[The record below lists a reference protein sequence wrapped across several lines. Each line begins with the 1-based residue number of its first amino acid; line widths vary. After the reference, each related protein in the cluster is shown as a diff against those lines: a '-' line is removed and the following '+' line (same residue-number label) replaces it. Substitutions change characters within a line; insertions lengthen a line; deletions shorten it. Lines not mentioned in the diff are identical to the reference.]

1 MPSPDRLRARPA
13 VVAAIVLALVS
24 AVSVA
29 DAAST
34 PTAAKA
40 DAALDAAI
48 AKIVASEGGP
58 PSVAVV
64 VQRGDEIT
72 FHSGGEADIATSTPP
87 KIDDHMRLA
96 SVAKAVSGAVELS
109 AVADG
114 TLSLDDTIGDVL
126 PELPA
131 AWSKVTLRNLLA
143 HTSGVPDFSKTREF
157 GAAVGESLLV
167 PPPPVDLLSFVADD
181 PLSFAPGSKYVYS
194 NSDNIIAGLMV
205 EQATGNAFAQEL
217 ATRIAQPLA
226 LAQTTLPNDVT
237 MPTPY
242 IRGYLTEAP
251 DPAVDASEV
260 FAAGWAWTSGGIV
273 SSPGDAN
280 RFIRGYTAGTTTNS
294 ATQTEQFRF
303 RPGKSEPPGPGTNS
317 AGLAIFRYQ
326 TNCGTVYGHTGNTP
340 GYTQFVAATRDGS
353 RSAVVA
359 IGERV
364 TPQSDPKM
372 FARLRAIYGLAVCAA
387 LAGT

>member
-1 MPSPDRLRARPA
+1 MTSPRRLRARLVIVVA
-13 VVAAIVLALVS
+13 VVIASVS

-29 DAAST
+29 EAASA

-40 DAALDAAI
+40 DAALDAALE
-48 AKIVASEGGP
+48 KIVATKGGP

-72 FHSGGEADIATSTPP
+72 FHSEGEADIATSRPP
-87 KIDDHMRLA
+87 DIDDHMRLA
-96 SVAKAVSGAVELS
+96 SVAKAVTGAVELS

-114 TLSLDDTIGDVL
+114 TMSLDDTIGDRL
-126 PELPA
+126 PDLPA

-143 HTSGVPDFSKTREF
+143 HTSGIPDFSKTKAF
-157 GAAVGESLLV
+157 AAAVGQSLLV
-167 PPPPVDLLSFVADD
+167 PPPPVELVSYVADD
-181 PLSFAPGSKYVYS
+181 PLSFAPGSKYEYS

-205 EQATGNAFAQEL
+205 EQATGNTFAQEL
-217 ATRIAQPLA
+217 ATRIAQPLG
-226 LAQTTLPNDVT
+226 LSQTTLPNDVT

-242 IRGYLTEAP
+242 IHGYVTEPP
-251 DPAVDASEV
+251 DPPVDASEV
-260 FAAGWAWTSGGIV
+260 FAAGWAWTSGGIM
-273 SSPGDAN
+273 STPGDAN
-280 RFIRGYTAGTTTNS
+280 RFIRGYTAGTTTDA
-294 ATQTEQFRF
+294 ATQTAQFRF

-340 GYTQFVAATRDGS
+340 GYTQFIAATRDGS
-353 RSAVVA
+353 RSATVA
-359 IGERV
+359 AGEQI
-364 TPQSDPKM
+364 TPKSDPKT
-372 FARLRAIYGLAVCAA
+372 FTKLRAIYGLAVCAA